1 MSVPF
6 FRTFSE
12 ELRPIGRQFELTTPE
27 AGTRDGQPTSA
38 SQAVETAELVGRCLA
53 GDELAWGEFVATFEG
68 PVFSLC
74 FRMLRHRQDAEDVA
88 QEALVRAIRHLHTWD
103 TSRSIMPWLMT
114 ITANR
119 CRTALSRRKRIPVSV
134 DYPIE
139 PSGEGATGEDAVSRG
154 ETAEEISRA
163 LDELRDEYRECFIL
177 FYQQELGCAEIS
189 EVLGCPTGTV
199 KTWLHRARQELAE
212 RLRRRGITAD
222 GGGTPLGSRGPT

>member
-1 MSVPF
+1 M
-6 FRTFSE
+6 
-12 ELRPIGRQFELTTPE
+12 
-27 AGTRDGQPTSA
+27 
-38 SQAVETAELVGRCLA
+38 
-53 GDELAWGEFVATFEG
+53 
-68 PVFSLC
+68 
-74 FRMLRHRQDAEDVA
+74 MRHRQDAEDVA

-119 CRTALSRRKRIPVSV
+119 CRTALSKRKRIPVSA

-139 PSGEGATGEDAVSRG
+139 SSGDGVTGEDEASRG
-154 ETAEEISRA
+154 EMAEEISRA

-212 RLRRRGITAD
+212 RLRRRGITAIRE
-222 GGGTPLGSRGPT
+222 GSSVDSREPR

>member
-1 MSVPF
+1 
-6 FRTFSE
+6 
-12 ELRPIGRQFELTTPE
+12 
-27 AGTRDGQPTSA
+27 
-38 SQAVETAELVGRCLA
+38 
-53 GDELAWGEFVATFEG
+53 
-68 PVFSLC
+68 
-74 FRMLRHRQDAEDVA
+74 MLRHRQDAEDVA

-119 CRTALSRRKRIPVSV
+119 CRTALSRRKRSPVSV

-139 PSGEGATGEDAVSRG
+139 PTENGAVGRG
-154 ETAEEISRA
+154 ETNRGEMAEEISIA

-212 RLRRRGITAD
+212 RLRRRGITA
-222 GGGTPLGSRGPT
+222 GLGGTSIDSQGPA